1 MKTLKNILIYIVMGL
16 MGFIAIPFIFVEFR
30 NFFSFDFLYTNSPFA
45 SGLGYLLRGIY
56 FLLILVQSVFTIL
69 FIVNKKKICIILFAA
84 QASLFIGALL
94 SLLFFEY
101 YISLI
106 IIFVTLIQFIII
118 SFGFF
123 KKEEEKESC
132 PINK

>member
-1 MKTLKNILIYIVMGL
+1 MKTLKNVLLCVVLGL

-30 NFFSFDFLYTNSPFA
+30 NFFSFDFIYTHSPFL
-45 SGLGYLLRGIY
+45 SGLAYFLRGIY
-56 FLLILVQSVFTIL
+56 FLLILTLAVFTIL
-69 FIVNKKKICIILFAA
+69 FIVNKKKICIILFATG
-84 QASLFIGALL
+84 ASLFVGAIL
-94 SLLFFEY
+94 SLLFY
-101 YISLI
+101 DWYISLI
-106 IIFVTLIQFIII
+106 LIFITVIQLTII

>member
-1 MKTLKNILIYIVMGL
+1 MKTLKNVLIYIVMGL
-16 MGFIAIPFIFVEFR
+16 MGFLALPFIFVEFR
-30 NFFSFDFLYTNSPFA
+30 NFFSFDFIYMNNPFA
-45 SGLGYLLRGIY
+45 SGLAYFLRGIY

-69 FIVNKKKICIILFAA
+69 FIVNKKKICIILFAT

-106 IIFVTLIQFIII
+106 LIFITSVMLVII
-118 SFGFF
+118 SIGFF
-123 KKEEEKESC
+123 KKEKQACLIAKE
-132 PINK
+132 